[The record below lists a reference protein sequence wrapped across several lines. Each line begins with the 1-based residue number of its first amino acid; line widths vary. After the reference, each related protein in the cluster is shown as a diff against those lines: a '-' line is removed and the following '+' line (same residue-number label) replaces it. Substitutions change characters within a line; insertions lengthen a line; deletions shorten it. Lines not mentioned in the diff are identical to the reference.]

1 MSFINE
7 AKYRLTDKEAVKPP
21 FFKKLQRI
29 SALIIGTGT
38 AVLFAPGALLYGL
51 ATVAFGLG
59 IGITAELTTKDAA
72 ITTQVKAKEKE
83 IERAEEKLKEVTNK
97 PE

>member
-1 MSFINE
+1 MGFINE
-7 AKYRLTDKEAVKPP
+7 AKYRLTDSEAKKPP

-38 AVLFAPGALLYGL
+38 AVLFAPGALIYGL

-59 IGITAELTTKDAA
+59 IGITAELTTKDRAEVTA
-72 ITTQVKAKEKE
+72 IK
-83 IERAEEKLKEVTNK
+83 AEEKLKEVTNK
-97 PE
+97 TE